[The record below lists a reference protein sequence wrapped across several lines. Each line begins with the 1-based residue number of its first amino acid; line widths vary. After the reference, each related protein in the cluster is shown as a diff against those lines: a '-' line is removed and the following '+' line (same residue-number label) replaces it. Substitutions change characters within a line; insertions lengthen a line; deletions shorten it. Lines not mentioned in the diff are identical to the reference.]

1 MPPYL
6 NTAPNKVS
14 ARHTGFAKWL
24 GQRAAGVRQLHIKQG
39 TLSDGGGCGS
49 CCFLSS
55 CFHSLEDAKD
65 DGPVLSVS
73 TELNSFLQSVQ
84 CCRFLGKMLTW
95 EAFVTV
101 HPHQTESL
109 SRLSTLRSLTSLV
122 IGDDPDKLGVYD
134 LTALAELHR
143 LHTLMLPTF
152 SGLHNRADNFS
163 ALQCLQLKY
172 CCEPRCDLSIYTQL
186 THLKL
191 YDLMTRLTVS
201 SCPLVTVWH
210 CSSWSCQGAVLD
222 CTGLTTISLIWH
234 LS

>member
-73 TELNSFLQSVQ
+73 TGDTNDSFCCFFDEL
-84 CCRFLGKMLTW
+84 
-95 EAFVTV
+95 
-101 HPHQTESL
+101 
-109 SRLSTLRSLTSLV
+109 
-122 IGDDPDKLGVYD
+122 
-134 LTALAELHR
+134 
-143 LHTLMLPTF
+143 
-152 SGLHNRADNFS
+152 
-163 ALQCLQLKY
+163 LQLQK
-172 CCEPRCDLSIYTQL
+172 
-186 THLKL
+186 
-191 YDLMTRLTVS
+191 
-201 SCPLVTVWH
+201 
-210 CSSWSCQGAVLD
+210 
-222 CTGLTTISLIWH
+222 
-234 LS
+234 